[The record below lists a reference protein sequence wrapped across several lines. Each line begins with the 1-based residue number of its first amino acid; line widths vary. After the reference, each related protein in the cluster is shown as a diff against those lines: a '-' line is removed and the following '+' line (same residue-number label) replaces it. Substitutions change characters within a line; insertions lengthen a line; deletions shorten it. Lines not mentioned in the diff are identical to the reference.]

1 MEVYGKMKL
10 NRRGFTLIELLV
22 VIAIIGI
29 LAAILLPALARAREA
44 ARRSSC
50 ANNLKQIGVVFKMY
64 AGESKGAKW
73 PRVHGDEW
81 YGTDQAANCLN
92 GNDDGDFFA
101 DTRAI
106 YPEYLADP
114 AVLICPSEQD
124 DDAGDPEKSLDIVLD
139 DGTGLCQYAGQIT
152 QGDESYIYMGY
163 CADKVDDSDGTIDSG
178 ALPLGLAAGVPCNI
192 QVLCML
198 AIMQSNGFGDSTAL
212 NDGFLDND
220 VNLYP
225 ISQFISPSIPFG
237 TGGNRS
243 VVRLREGIERFI
255 LTDINNAGNDEY
267 AQSRF
272 AVCWDIV
279 ASNEAQSASGDTDI
293 NGVGLYNHVPGGANV
308 LYMDGHV
315 TFQRYP
321 GKFPA
326 NRGMAGL
333 SGFFG

>member
-1 MEVYGKMKL
+1 MRSK
-10 NRRGFTLIELLV
+10 RGFTLIELLV

-50 ANNLKQIGVVFKMY
+50 QNNLKQLGVVFKMY
-64 AGESKGAKW
+64 AGESKGSKW

-81 YGTDQAANCLN
+81 YGTDQPANCLN
-92 GNDDGDFFA
+92 GQDDGDFFA
-101 DTRAI
+101 DTRSI

-114 AVLICPSEQD
+114 AVLICPSEID
-124 DDAGDPEKSLDIVLD
+124 DDAGVPELALNIVQD

-152 QGDESYIYMGY
+152 QGDESYVYLGFA
-163 CADKVDDSDGTIDSG
+163 ADKIDDSDGTIDSG
-178 ALPLGLAAGVPCNI
+178 ALPLGLAAGVPCSI
-192 QVLCML
+192 QLLCTL
-198 AIMQSNGFGDSTAL
+198 AIAQSNGFGDSSAL
-212 NDGFLDND
+212 NDGFLDQD
-220 VNLYP
+220 LNLYP
-225 ISQFISPSIPFG
+225 ISQFISASINFG

-243 VVRLREGIERFI
+243 IVRLREGIERFVV
-255 LTDINNAGNDEY
+255 TDINNAGNDEY

-272 AVCWDIV
+272 PVAWDIV

-308 LYMDGHV
+308 LFMDGHV
-315 TFQRYP
+315 VFNKYP

-326 NRGMAGL
+326 NRSFAGL
-333 SGFFG
+333 AGFFG